1 MDSSLLFLHSPIV
14 RFGSP
19 VAQSAVHPFP
29 KKHFIVLAFIKA
41 ANGSSSLAES
51 VKASYVKAFIVST
64 FLPLLPPI
72 VAIRGKR
79 NNDTN
84 NITAKTQNLPTFIID
99 PFKKNCL
106 ELLSRMQFYGV

>member
-1 MDSSLLFLHSPIV
+1 
-14 RFGSP
+14 
-19 VAQSAVHPFP
+19 
-29 KKHFIVLAFIKA
+29 
-41 ANGSSSLAES
+41 
-51 VKASYVKAFIVST
+51 
-64 FLPLLPPI
+64 LPPI